1 MPCLIINMYESSH
14 IFKVPLSSTFYL
26 SSTPRVRHSVLQPAT
41 MGNQT
46 GDRLRFRSHRL
57 LPLPGTPRA
66 APFGYRSIIVL
77 CICYRHTSGATRIHL
92 YKIDRSLSYVRKV
105 FARLQDRLT
114 DSSPVNTSNVPAEWI
129 FNFQCSVRLLFCPL
143 TY

>member
-1 MPCLIINMYESSH
+1 M
-14 IFKVPLSSTFYL
+14 LSGTVYL
-26 SSTPRVRHSVLQPAT
+26 SSTPRVHCKAEVSVQL
-41 MGNQT
+41 MGTQT

-66 APFGYRSIIVL
+66 APFGYRSIIVP
-77 CICYRHTSGATRIHL
+77 CICDRHTSGATRIHL

-114 DSSPVNTSNVPAEWI
+114 DSSPVNASNVPAEWI
-129 FNFQCSVRLLFCPL
+129 FNFQGSLRSIFISSPISENRGFW
-143 TY
+143 